1 MKVDVQDLSTVK
13 KVLNVEIPEADVT
26 RELDKSYK
34 TLKKNVKV
42 KGFRQGKVPLS
53 LLERRFGKDVHAEV
67 TGQLIQDS
75 YVEALREVGLIPLA
89 EPLVDPPELEK
100 GQPYIYSATI
110 EVQPPIDD
118 LNVKGLK
125 LTKRVHKV
133 GDEEVDAQV
142 KMLQKNQAQLKSI
155 EEDRPIEHGD
165 YILIDYEGFK
175 DGEPFAPTG
184 KTENFIVEVG
194 SGRILEDFDREL
206 VGMRPN
212 ETKEFPMHFPA
223 DYFNKELADLDIT
236 FTVTVK
242 EIKEEVL
249 PDIDDEFAKDLG
261 EYQTLTELR
270 EAISKQLGRRYET
283 QSERALRTD
292 IVDTL
297 IGQQDFELPE
307 VLVKHELSALVRE
320 TNDALSYRGMS
331 LEDTGQT
338 EEGLSK
344 RYHPEAEKRVREYL
358 LLQKVID
365 QEGLALTDEM
375 LEQGYNELAEVM
387 NQTVETI
394 KQFHNAH
401 KESYEV
407 FNQKTLEKEAVKFI
421 IENGTIETIEADT
434 AEAQK
439 SEAGTQESESETKT
453 DENAQGGE

>member
-194 SGRILEDFDREL
+194 SGRILEDFDQEL

-270 EAISKQLGRRYET
+270 EAISNQLGRRYEA

-394 KQFHNAH
+394 KQFHNVH

>member
-194 SGRILEDFDREL
+194 SGRILEDFDQEL

-394 KQFHNAH
+394 KQFHNVH

>member
-1 MKVDVQDLSTVK
+1 MKVDIQDLSTVK
-13 KVLNVEIPEADVT
+13 KVLNVEIPEADVML
-26 RELDKSYK
+26 ELDKSYK
-34 TLKKNVKV
+34 TLKKNVKI

-67 TGQLIQDS
+67 SGQLIQNS
-75 YVEALREVGLIPLA
+75 YVEALREVGLVPLA

-100 GQPYIYSATI
+100 GQPYVYSATI

-118 LNVKGLK
+118 LNVKGLQ

-133 GDEEVDAQV
+133 GDEEVDTQV

-165 YILIDYEGFK
+165 YVVIDYEGFK
-175 DGEPFAPTG
+175 DGESFAPTG

-194 SGRILEDFDREL
+194 SGRILEDFDQQL
-206 VGMRPN
+206 VGMLPN

-261 EYQTLTELR
+261 EYQTLAELR
-270 EAISKQLGRRYET
+270 EAISKQLERRYET

-307 VLVKHELSALVRE
+307 VLVKHELSALVQE
-320 TNDALSYRGMS
+320 THDALSYRGMS

-375 LEQGYNELAEVM
+375 LEQGYNELGEAM

-401 KESYEV
+401 KEAYEV

-439 SEAGTQESESETKT
+439 PETGTQESESETKT